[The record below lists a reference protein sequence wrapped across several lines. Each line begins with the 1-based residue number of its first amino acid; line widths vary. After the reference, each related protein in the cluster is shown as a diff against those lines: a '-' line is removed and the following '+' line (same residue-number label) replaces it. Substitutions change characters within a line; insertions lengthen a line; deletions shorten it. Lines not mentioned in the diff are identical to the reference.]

1 MTISMWPFKKKTK
14 QDEYLTPRMQEHL
27 ETERR
32 ANEAAQA
39 LGRHYVDW
47 VEPVKELKRQGE
59 LAEAERVL
67 LACVDAVE
75 REFAVTGFGVA
86 PWYYEQLA
94 VIYRKQERYAD
105 EVAILDRYVQHPS
118 ARKEALADRLV
129 KASQLWA
136 RQAGTAK

>member
-1 MTISMWPFKKKTK
+1 
-14 QDEYLTPRMQEHL
+14 MQEHL

-47 VEPVKELKRQGE
+47 VEPVKELKRQVE
-59 LAEAERVL
+59 LEEAERVL